1 MTTTLSALDTAM
13 RLITRTP
20 PESAVFSK
28 AFRAELSQALFE
40 VQTSVLQGMA
50 RAARKRQLRAH
61 AMESLTNYAQAL
73 IRQTDGTGPHQEAD
87 RLYKVLTDDI
97 FALAHYPNKPCS
109 MCYGKSPTWKDTN
122 CPSCGNLGEIEEG
135 VAAGPTPTSEDIDKA
150 YRAATTISAEQL
162 RKADQS
168 GVLPPDAP
176 TPSNTD

>member
-61 AMESLTNYAQAL
+61 VMESLANYAQAL
-73 IRQTDGTGPHQEAD
+73 VRQTEGLGPHQEAD
-87 RLYKVLTDDI
+87 RLYTVLTDDI

-109 MCYGKSPTWKDTN
+109 MCFGKSPQWKDTN
-122 CPSCGNLGEIEEG
+122 CPSCGNLGEIETS
-135 VAAGPTPTSEDIDKA
+135 VAAGPTPTGEDIEKA
-150 YRAATTISAEQL
+150 YRAMQPIEPS
-162 RKADQS
+162 QS
-168 GVLPPDAP
+168 NSPDP
-176 TPSNTD
+176 RLLKQPEHTRGLVK